1 LLVALSSQRQNGQVI
16 LNNFLNGL
24 HGQHSASY
32 ADQSRQS
39 EVELAITEA
48 WNWLEVQGLLVP
60 AGGINGSSG
69 WRRSSRRAEKMT
81 SSEDVKEFARSRRI
95 EKDRL
100 HPKIAQSV
108 WSAFLRGE
116 YDVAVFK
123 Q

>member
-1 LLVALSSQRQNGQVI
+1 
-16 LNNFLNGL
+16 
-24 HGQHSASY
+24 
-32 ADQSRQS
+32 
-39 EVELAITEA
+39 
-48 WNWLEVQGLLVP
+48 
-60 AGGINGSSG
+60 
-69 WRRSSRRAEKMT
+69 MT